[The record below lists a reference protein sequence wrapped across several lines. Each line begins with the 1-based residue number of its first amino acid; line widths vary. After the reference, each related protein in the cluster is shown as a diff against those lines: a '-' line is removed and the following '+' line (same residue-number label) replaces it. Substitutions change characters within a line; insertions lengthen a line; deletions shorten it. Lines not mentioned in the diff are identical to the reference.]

1 MRGYAMGRHSMARP
15 RPTAQNQF
23 PADAPL
29 GDRDIG
35 HNVVPPSLDQT
46 PVAEIPFWS
55 ALAKMYTHGGW
66 LILAIALMIAPW
78 ITWLLLR

>member
-1 MRGYAMGRHSMARP
+1 MGRHSMARP

-23 PADAPL
+23 PADVPDAPL

-35 HNVVPPSLDQT
+35 HNVVPTSPDAT
-46 PVAEIPFWS
+46 PAGEIPFWT
-55 ALAKMYTHGGW
+55 ALAKIYTHGGW